1 MRTTLNIDDDLLL
14 AVKEIA
20 RRDSKSVGG
29 AVSDLLRQALAGDG
43 ERGLAEARAPFGI
56 AEFGFRPFP
65 PRGGV
70 VSNELIDRL
79 REESGGRCAP
89 CRTSMR

>member
-20 RRDSKSVGG
+20 KRDSQSIGG
-29 AVSDLLRQALAGDG
+29 AVSDLLRRALAGG
-43 ERGLAEARAPFGI
+43 EPFETEMARAQAPFGT
-56 AEFGFRPFP
+56 AEVGFRPFP

-70 VSNELIDRL
+70 VTNELIDRL
-79 REESGGRCAP
+79 RDESGG
-89 CRTSMR
+89 

>member
-20 RRDSKSVGG
+20 KRDSQSIGG
-29 AVSDLLRQALAGDG
+29 AVSDLLRRALAGG
-43 ERGLAEARAPFGI
+43 ERFETEMAQAQAPFGT

-70 VSNELIDRL
+70 VTNELIDRL
-79 REESGGRCAP
+79 RDESGG
-89 CRTSMR
+89 

>member
-14 AVKEIA
+14 AVREIA
-20 RRDSKSVGG
+20 RRETKSVGG

-43 ERGLAEARAPFGI
+43 PRGLAEAEESFGM

-65 PRGGV
+65 ARGGV
-70 VSNELIDRL
+70 VTNELIDRL
-79 REESGGRCAP
+79 REETGG
-89 CRTSMR
+89 

>member
-20 RRDSKSVGG
+20 KRDSQSIGG
-29 AVSDLLRQALAGDG
+29 AVSDLLRRALAGG
-43 ERGLAEARAPFGI
+43 ELCETEMAEARTPLGT

-70 VSNELIDRL
+70 VTNELIDRL
-79 REESGGRCAP
+79 RDESGG
-89 CRTSMR
+89 

>member
-20 RRDSKSVGG
+20 RRDCQSIGG
-29 AVSDLLRQALAGDG
+29 AVSDLLRRALAGG
-43 ERGLAEARAPFGI
+43 EPCETEMAEKQAPFGT

-70 VSNELIDRL
+70 VTNELIDRL
-79 REESGGRCAP
+79 RDESGG
-89 CRTSMR
+89 

>member
-20 RRDSKSVGG
+20 RRESRSVGG
-29 AVSDLLRQALAGDG
+29 VASDLLRQALAGD
-43 ERGLAEARAPFGI
+43 EPSGLAEAQSSFRM

-65 PRGGV
+65 PCGGIV
-70 VSNELIDRL
+70 TNELIDRL
-79 REESGGRCAP
+79 REERGG
-89 CRTSMR
+89 

>member
-20 RRDSKSVGG
+20 RRDSKSVGS
-29 AVSDLLRQALAGDG
+29 AVSGLLRQALAGG
-43 ERGLAEARAPFGI
+43 EPHGLAEAQAPFGTT
-56 AEFGFRPFP
+56 EFGFHPFP

-70 VSNELIDRL
+70 VTNELIDRL
-79 REESGGRCAP
+79 REESGG
-89 CRTSMR
+89 

>member
-1 MRTTLNIDDDLLL
+1 MRTTLNIDDDLLI

-20 RRDSKSVGG
+20 RRDSQSVGG
-29 AVSDLLRQALAGDG
+29 AVSDLLRRALARD
-43 ERGLAEARAPFGI
+43 EPCETEMVEAQAPFGT

-70 VSNELIDRL
+70 VTNELIDRL
-79 REESGGRCAP
+79 RNESGG
-89 CRTSMR
+89 